1 MEKYIEIHSLD
12 EARPD
17 EIINAHHERIS
28 ENFSFTMDE
37 AEKAQEALSEVAD
50 GKCRLLVWRDVSD
63 EEAIKTLEE
72 VLQTETDPG
81 ARALH
86 EAQLDLL
93 RKRSG
98 KADVLPENEDKQRIC
113 DLLLPALQA
122 TRSMY
127 DLKDL
132 RFDPEKEIVTAVFD
146 NDWTKVVN
154 VAADSGVAMIKD
166 IVTHIV

>member
-17 EIINAHHERIS
+17 EIINAHHERTY
-28 ENFSFTMDE
+28 EKVSFTYDSAVNAQGAQSE
-37 AEKAQEALSEVAD
+37 AAD
-50 GKCRLLVWRDVSD
+50 GKCRLLVWREVSD

-81 ARALH
+81 ARAFH

-132 RFDPEKEIVTAVFD
+132 RFDPEKEIVTAFFD
-146 NDWTKVVN
+146 NDWTKAVN